1 MEAFPL
7 LRRGEQGRMAIRPDS
22 NNGSVRLPHRR
33 LRIALLS
40 YRSNPY
46 SGGQGIYVKHLSR
59 ALVEAGHQ
67 VDVISGEPYPDLDPR
82 VGLIPLPGMNFY
94 AYARPSQAIRERGLR
109 SWSDVREWLSYN
121 SGGFPEPEAF
131 GRRASQYLA
140 LHGRSYD
147 IIHDNQSLSYGLL
160 QLMRSGHPVLA
171 TMHHP
176 ITRDLR
182 FALEREPNWGLRLLL
197 RRWHG
202 FLKMQKKVAP
212 KLPKIIAV
220 SEASKQDIQQDFRV
234 DPCRVEVV
242 HNGVDTATFAP
253 IPEMEPEPCRIM
265 ATASADVPL
274 KGLHVLLQ
282 AVASLVD
289 ELPDISLT
297 VLGKPKGNGPTT
309 RLIAELGLQDRIRF
323 VSGLTDQEIALEY
336 ARSSLAAVPS
346 LYEGFGLPAA
356 EAMACA
362 KPVVSS
368 SGGALPEVVGS
379 AGVLVP
385 PGDAAPLATAIRRL
399 LKHPDQANELGRR
412 ARRRMERA
420 FTWTRAAQQTLQAYG
435 SLLASF
441 RPPARRGL
449 ALTSSTRAASRGT
462 AC

>member
-1 MEAFPL
+1 MT
-7 LRRGEQGRMAIRPDS
+7 IRPES
-22 NNGSVRLPHRR
+22 NNDPAHLPERR

-46 SGGQGIYVKHLSR
+46 SGGQGIYVRHLSR

-131 GRRASQYLA
+131 GRRAARYLA
-140 LHGRSYD
+140 LQGRSYD

-160 QLMRSGHPVLA
+160 QLMRSGRPVVA

-182 FALEREPNWGLRLLL
+182 FALESEPNWGLRLLL

-212 KLPKIIAV
+212 RLPKIIAV
-220 SEASKQDIQQDFRV
+220 SEASKRDIQQDFRV
-234 DPCRVEVV
+234 DPGRVEVV

-253 IPEMEPEPCRIM
+253 SPQIKPEPCRIM

-282 AVASLVD
+282 AVASLVP

-297 VLGKPKGNGPTT
+297 VLGKPKSNGPTT
-309 RLIAELGLQDRIRF
+309 RLISELGLQDRIRF
-323 VSGLTDQEIALEY
+323 LSGLTDREIALAY
-336 ARSSLAAVPS
+336 AASSLAVVPS

-362 KPVVSS
+362 KPVVATT
-368 SGGALPEVVGS
+368 GGALPEVVGP
-379 AGVLVP
+379 AGELVP
-385 PGDAAPLATAIRRL
+385 PGDAASLAAAIRGL
-399 LKHPDQANELGRR
+399 LTDPERAGELGRL
-412 ARRRMERA
+412 ARGRMERS
-420 FTWTRAAQQTLQAYG
+420 FTWSRAAHGTLQAYG
-435 SLLASF
+435 RLLAAF
-441 RPPARRGL
+441 QPPARPGFS
-449 ALTSSTRAASRGT
+449 LTRRPRPASRGT
-462 AC
+462 VC